1 MFLAAGPYFQRRFQ
15 TDDWILANFQS
26 AELSVSTIAN
36 LSSVLILSK
45 LQVNASYPKRIMA
58 ALVINTV
65 TFTLLAVSTR
75 LFTHVSASV
84 YFGFLI
90 VMVFAASLA
99 TGLCQNGVFAYVS
112 GFGQEQYTQGIM
124 TGQAVA
130 GVLPCIAQI
139 VSVLSVSAQDLGHD
153 VPEES
158 STSAFA
164 YFLTATGV
172 SVLALLAFLYL
183 VSQQGSTT
191 RPKRSA
197 DATED
202 AEESDEG
209 AGRKSVP
216 LLTLLRKLF
225 WLAAA
230 VFLTF
235 AVTMV
240 FPVFTQEI
248 ESVRPPAGAPR
259 LFEPSSF
266 IPLAFL
272 FWNTGDLVG
281 RLLTGIP
288 ALRLTSR
295 PKILFAFSVAR
306 VVFIP
311 LYLLCNIRGRGAKV
325 DSDVFY
331 LVVVQL
337 LFGVTN
343 GYLGSSCMMGA
354 VEWVDSDE
362 REPAG
367 GFMSLCLVAGLTVG
381 SLLSFLVAR
390 P

>member
-1 MFLAAGPYFQRRFQ
+1 MFLAAGPYFQKRFQ
-15 TDDWILANFQS
+15 SDDWTLANFQS

-36 LSSVLILSK
+36 LGSVLVFSK
-45 LQVNASYPKRIMA
+45 LQANASYPKRIMA
-58 ALVINTV
+58 ALVINTA
-65 TFTLLAVSTR
+65 TFILLAISTR
-75 LFTHVSASV
+75 LFTHVSAGV
-84 YFGFLI
+84 YFGFLM
-90 VMVFAASLA
+90 VVVFAASLA
-99 TGLCQNGVFAYVS
+99 AGLFQNGIFAYVS

-139 VSVLSVSAQDLGHD
+139 VSVLSVPAKDLEHD

-172 SVLALLAFLYL
+172 SLLALLAFLYL
-183 VSQQGSTT
+183 VSQQRFTT

-202 AEESDEG
+202 VEEIEDAE
-209 AGRKSVP
+209 RKSVP

-225 WLAAA
+225 WLASA
-230 VFLTF
+230 VFMTF

-248 ESVRPPAGAPR
+248 ESVRPPSGAPR

-272 FWNTGDLVG
+272 FWNTGDLIG

-288 ALRLTSR
+288 ALRLTYK
-295 PKILFAFSVAR
+295 PKMLFVFSIAR

-311 LYLLCNIRGRGAKV
+311 LYLLCNIHGRGAKV
-325 DSDVFY
+325 DSDFFY
-331 LVVVQL
+331 LGVVQL

-362 REPAG
+362 REAAG
-367 GFMSLCLVAGLTVG
+367 GFMGLCLVAGLTVG
-381 SLLSFLVAR
+381 SLLSFLVAG